1 MSPAKSCLR
10 QQHSSRARA
19 AFACAADE
27 CRSVAAKTRS
37 GCHEAMRPVRTGESL
52 RRDMICDRFMWPT
65 APRATLQRR
74 SGYPRWQGFAL
85 ARGRE
90 NYDFCWSN
98 RRCLSSADLAANF
111 RDLRYSTESSRDFFA
126 SCHANASP
134 NYVAVLI
141 SNVSVSAVS
150 RLAVDRDSRASRHF
164 ACVRTWLPQ
173 RVGPAHRSRNTT
185 RCAIVATCR
194 TYAATFVGRCCR
206 RFCMLQHAGRCC
218 PARSTYCQSHGV
230 HLL

>member
-1 MSPAKSCLR
+1 
-10 QQHSSRARA
+10 
-19 AFACAADE
+19 
-27 CRSVAAKTRS
+27 
-37 GCHEAMRPVRTGESL
+37 MRPVRTGKSL

-98 RRCLSSADLAANF
+98 RRCLSSADLEANF

-141 SNVSVSAVS
+141 STVSVSAVS

-164 ACVRTWLPQ
+164 ACARTWLPQ
-173 RVGPAHRSRNTT
+173 RVGPAHRSRNTLRYSCNMQNLCRNICRT
-185 RCAIVATCR
+185 LLPKVLYVATLCCNMLD
-194 TYAATFVGRCCR
+194 AAAPGSVD
-206 RFCMLQHAGRCC
+206 
-218 PARSTYCQSHGV
+218 
-230 HLL
+230 LLPITWCAPSLLA